1 MGYHD
6 LEIWKIA
13 NELVNDI
20 HEMTIN
26 DLPKFEMFESGS
38 QIRRSAKSIKS
49 NIVEGYG
56 RRKYKKESSKQKVIE
71 HRTSNIQHRTSNIEH
86 RNKKRGNRSPLFLIP
101 LKDCYLV
108 TVIFTVFAPSVVDTF
123 TK

>member
-13 NELVNDI
+13 NDLVNDI

-71 HRTSNIQHRTSNIEH
+71 HRTSNIEHRISNIEH
-86 RNKKRGNRSPLFLIP
+86 QKKRGNRSPLFLIP
-101 LKDCYLV
+101 FKDGYFV
-108 TVIFTVFAPSVVDTF
+108 TVIFTVFVPFPVDTF